1 MVLKRD
7 KINRE
12 LQLMKKDD
20 LTTGPMSQHF
30 RRLAIPAALGMLFAT
45 LYNVVDVYYAGRLST
60 DAQAGLAIGYQ
71 AFFIL
76 MALGFGLSSALSAL
90 VSNAKGSG
98 DISQVQRYIAQGL
111 TFAIILTLLSMFFGW
126 FLGPKLIELVSI
138 PGAYRNAGLGYF
150 QWLIFALPG
159 FLIAYGGN
167 GILQAHGDTLSM
179 QRALMLAFVAN
190 VVLNPLF
197 MFGVPGIWSGMGFN
211 GIAAATIIS
220 QTGVMTY
227 ILYRIFQ
234 LDIMQ
239 TIKLSEFKP
248 TEEIFKQIIKQLL
261 PASSALMVMFI
272 SGFVVQFAL
281 KEFGGHAVA
290 AYGVALR
297 IEQILL
303 LPVLG
308 MTGAL
313 LPIAG
318 QNFGAKNYD
327 RVRSALKYCWGAGFL
342 MAAFAVPALLL
353 GANFAMSLFTNDPD
367 VISAGSSYLHV
378 DAFLFP
384 IYMMLFSINSLLQ
397 AFKKAIWTLYISIYR
412 QGFGVAFFVWVFI
425 SILDF
430 DVQGVWL
437 GIATAVSTG
446 WVLSLIIAYKVAKK
460 EMGGLLSFKRPK
472 EFINTNQSS

>member
-1 MVLKRD
+1 M
-7 KINRE
+7 E
-12 LQLMKKDD
+12 KDD
-20 LTTGPMSQHF
+20 LTVGPMALHF

-45 LYNVVDVYYAGRLST
+45 LYNVVDVYYAGKLST

-98 DISQVQRYIAQGL
+98 ETSQVRQYISQGL
-111 TFAIILTLLSMFFGW
+111 TFAVILTLLSMIVGW
-126 FLGPKLIELVSI
+126 FIGPTLIGIVSE

-150 QWLIFALPG
+150 GWLIFALPG

-190 VVLNPLF
+190 IILNPLF
-197 MFGVPGIWSGMGFN
+197 MFGVPGYLTGMGFN

-220 QTGVMTY
+220 QTCVMLF
-227 ILYRIFQ
+227 ILFRIFQ
-234 LDIMQ
+234 LEAMQ
-239 TIKLSEFKP
+239 SLKLSEFLP
-248 TEEIFKQIIKQLL
+248 STDIFKQIFSQLL
-261 PASSALMVMFI
+261 PASTALMVMFI

-281 KEFGGHAVA
+281 KQFGGHAVA

-318 QNFGAKNYD
+318 QNFGAKEFE
-327 RVRSALKYCWGAGFL
+327 RVRSALKYCWKAGFV
-342 MAAFAVPALLL
+342 MSIVAVPALLF
-353 GANFAMSLFTNDPD
+353 GASFAMSLFTNDPD
-367 VISAGSSYLHV
+367 VIRAGSSYLRV

-384 IYMMLFSINSLLQ
+384 IYMMLFSINSILQ

-425 SILDF
+425 SIFNF

-437 GIATAVSTG
+437 GIATAVSSG
-446 WVLSLIIAYKVAKK
+446 WILSFVIANKVAKK
-460 EMGGLLSFKRPK
+460 EIGGLLRASD
-472 EFINTNQSS
+472 